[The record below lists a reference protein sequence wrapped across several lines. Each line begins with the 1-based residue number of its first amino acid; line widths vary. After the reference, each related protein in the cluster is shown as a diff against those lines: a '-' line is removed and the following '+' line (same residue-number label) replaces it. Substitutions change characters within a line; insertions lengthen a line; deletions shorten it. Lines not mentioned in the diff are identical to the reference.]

1 MPAKSSAPAGESLDD
16 QVAIVPPSDFVGT
29 SRVRNRSD
37 PKRLLGR
44 MFGLGRAQ
52 NLHPAAEF
60 AISMVSTA
68 KLNRRIFALRRCPA
82 IARRWQHKSPF
93 IEKHL
98 ATNRDRLSH
107 AAALARSAS
116 STRGQEGIKM
126 MSQAEIGL
134 VKIDENM
141 TDADRYIRELG
152 SLVPLLA
159 ARGYPTAEIEEILTM
174 LWQVLHRLQVQRR
187 AIVEMLDGDEL
198 PPRIAQPA
206 KRTRR

>member
-1 MPAKSSAPAGESLDD
+1 
-16 QVAIVPPSDFVGT
+16 
-29 SRVRNRSD
+29 
-37 PKRLLGR
+37 
-44 MFGLGRAQ
+44 
-52 NLHPAAEF
+52 
-60 AISMVSTA
+60 
-68 KLNRRIFALRRCPA
+68 
-82 IARRWQHKSPF
+82 
-93 IEKHL
+93 
-98 ATNRDRLSH
+98 
-107 AAALARSAS
+107 
-116 STRGQEGIKM
+116 M